1 MGDIPG
7 DIKYAIGR
15 LFVLCSVTTDPASLL
30 RLTRALMSSVRACE
44 AQLRGSIEEGTQQL
58 PEWET
63 YRTKI
68 DEATVAYA
76 TSSNAWPTVM
86 ITCAD
91 VADYFYAICLMDDL
105 IEIEE
110 GDFDLTTIFT
120 RNNTPQETNN
130 NDDRNPGKYLK
141 PV

>member
-1 MGDIPG
+1 MGDIPS

-15 LFVLCSVTTDPASLL
+15 LFVLCSVTSDPALLL

-44 AQLRGSIEEGTQQL
+44 AQLYGSFEGGTEHL
-58 PEWET
+58 PQWET
-63 YRTKI
+63 YRNKI
-68 DEATVAYA
+68 DVATVAYA
-76 TSSNAWPTVM
+76 TSSDAWSTVM

-130 NDDRNPGKYLK
+130 DNRNPEKYLR
-141 PV
+141 PA